1 MAELQFGNPL
11 DSFNKGQAQGRADQF
26 RGLAGM
32 AATAPQDQQAGLLDQ
47 AIQVDPQ
54 QGLALKQT
62 LQSEQDQHI
71 KKIANAANYVLSAYK
86 TGNQAQVEGAYQAVR
101 PYLAEFGQAKG
112 AAPPADHFDPSMLPH
127 LYQIIGQAGGVP
139 ANATEGVVVTPG
151 GTLVDKTTGR
161 PLYHSDANP
170 KAPQIID
177 IPDGNGGTIKASIG
191 PDGNPRP
198 LDYSQ
203 MSGRGNAGGGQP
215 DVTNIRYKGLVEAPS
230 NPMVEEANKWL
241 AKGAPADKVAAAM
254 SAKYQGQLG
263 GAMPSLVLGN
273 DGQFRAGTSGDMV
286 APSPQASA
294 PVGGLGYTP
303 PKAAKENAPSGY
315 RFKPDGGLEV
325 IPGGPA
331 DKTGGAAQA
340 PGDIGKTGDDY
351 LSSIGDPQFA
361 AQVKALAE
369 GRLAFPSGTALKDPH
384 WQQLLGA
391 TAQYDPNFDAANYNA
406 RVAMRKSATSGP
418 LSKNMRALDQVASH
432 IGQLSDQIDQVA
444 GGNYPMLNSLEN
456 RYARATGQPGPIN
469 WQSTADAV
477 AHETRALFAGAGGG
491 TLDELHGYL
500 DTLNANNSK
509 EQKQAA
515 IKNIS
520 QLVRSRIQIIRDQYQ
535 QGMGTT
541 EDPFN
546 VIGAHG
552 VSELDRLSGENS
564 SPVSAGNHA
573 QPKTQAEYDALPS
586 GATFVDPDDGKTYR
600 KP

>member
-1 MAELQFGNPL
+1 MAQLLLGNPL
-11 DSFNKGQAQGRADQF
+11 DSYNKGAAQGRSDRFNQ
-26 RGLAGM
+26 LAGQ
-32 AATAPQDQQAGLLDQ
+32 AATAPPDQQNGLLNQ
-47 AIQVDPQ
+47 AIQADPQ
-54 QGLALKQT
+54 QGLALKGT
-62 LQSEQDQHI
+62 LDQFQDAHA
-71 KKIANAANYVLSAYK
+71 KKVANIANYVLQAYK
-86 TGNQAQVEGAYQAVR
+86 TGNPAQVEGAYQAVK
-101 PYLAEFGQAKG
+101 PFLAQIGSAIGQQ
-112 AAPPADHFDPSMLPH
+112 PADHFSPDMLPN
-127 LYQIIGQAGGVP
+127 LYKIVGEAGGSNP
-139 ANATEGVVVTPG
+139 AGQEGVVVTPG
-151 GTLVDKTTGR
+151 GTLVDKTTGKQ
-161 PLYHSDANP
+161 LFHSDANP
-170 KAPQIID
+170 KNPDIID
-177 IPDGNGGTIKASIG
+177 IPDGRGGSVKAIVG

-198 LDYSQ
+198 LNYSQ
-203 MSGRGNAGGGQP
+203 MGGAGGSPSAPPQ
-215 DVTNIRYKGLVEAPS
+215 VTGINYQDAAGAAT
-230 NPMVEEANKWL
+230 NPMVAEANSWL

-263 GAMPSLVLGN
+263 GSMPSLVLGN

-286 APSPQASA
+286 APSAQASA
-294 PVGGLGYTP
+294 PAGGLGYTP

-340 PGDIGKTGDDY
+340 PGDTSKTGEAY
-351 LSSIGDPQFA
+351 LSSIGDAQFA

-391 TAQYDPNFDAANYNA
+391 TAQYDPNFDAANYGA
-406 RVAMRKSATSGP
+406 RSAMRKSATSGP

-444 GGNYPMLNSLEN
+444 GGNYPMINSLEN
-456 RYARATGQPGPIN
+456 RYARAMGEAGPIN

-477 AHETRALFAGAGGG
+477 AHETRALFAVSGGG

-541 EDPFN
+541 EDPFQ

-552 VSELDRLSGENS
+552 ASTLDRLSGES
-564 SPVSAGNHA
+564 GSA
-573 QPKTQAEYDALPS
+573 PQATSGGPS
-586 GATFVDPDDGKTYR
+586 VGTVESGYRFKGGDPSDQANWEK
-600 KP
+600 K